1 MNLAAIQ
8 RTGRPPT
15 RAPLG
20 MVATSHY
27 LATSA
32 GLRMLQIGGSAV
44 DAAIAANAVL
54 CVAYPHMAGLGGD
67 GFWLIHDPRDG
78 RVRALD
84 ASGAAAAGATRDH
97 YRKHADEG
105 AIPTR
110 GGLAALTVPGVVD
123 GWWEAH
129 DAYGRLPWREL
140 FDDAIRYAEQ
150 GIAVSRSLA
159 DWLVKDVPVL
169 EKDDLAAATFLRGGA
184 PLREGQRL
192 VQADL
197 GRTFERL
204 ARDGARMGFYE
215 GPIAERFCAALAER
229 GSPLRPEDFAAHRAC
244 WGDPI
249 TTSYRDH
256 EVLEFRPATQG
267 FAALQVLNLIED
279 FDIAGWGDG
288 SADYYHHM
296 AEAVK
301 VAFADRDEWLTDP
314 DFVDI
319 PLERLISKEYA
330 DERRGLIEAERALR
344 MEEVEPGIRFEPDAI
359 RRRDEAA
366 GPRQSRMEDRPPVR
380 ERDESERDREGN
392 VVVTRR
398 QPGAA
403 AGRGGAGAAP
413 ESGAQAGGRPVPP
426 GARSPGARS
435 PEPEAERRERPSPQ
449 GDTCY
454 FCVVDAD
461 GLVVSVIQ
469 SIYHDFGAGIVAGD
483 TGIIPQN
490 RGSFFSLDD
499 QHANRLEPG
508 KRTFHTIIPAMLRND
523 GRPVMA
529 FGSMGGEG
537 QPQTHAALLTRVLDF
552 GYDVQQAIEA
562 PRWLMGR
569 TWGVESRDLSLEG
582 RVSDE
587 VIRELERRGQP
598 VKMLSDWNDNMG
610 HAAAIRLDEESGFL
624 EGGADPRGDGAA
636 AGY

>member
-32 GLRMLQIGGSAV
+32 GLRMLQNGGSAV
-44 DAAIAANAVL
+44 DAAIASNAVL

-84 ASGAAAAGATRDH
+84 ASGAAAGAATREY
-97 YRKHADEG
+97 YRGRVDDG
-105 AIPTR
+105 SIPNR

-123 GWWEAH
+123 GWREAH
-129 DAYGRLPWREL
+129 DAYGRLPWKEL
-140 FDDAIRYAEQ
+140 FDDAIRYAED
-150 GIAVSRSLA
+150 GIPVSRSLA

-169 EKDDLAAATFLRGGA
+169 EQDELAAATFLRNGSA
-184 PLREGQRL
+184 LREGQRL

-204 ARDGARMGFYE
+204 ARDGARMGFYD
-215 GPIAERFCAALAER
+215 GAIAERFCAALADR
-229 GSPLRPEDFAAHRAC
+229 GSPLRPEDFAAHRSC
-244 WGDPI
+244 WVEPI
-249 TTSYRDH
+249 STTYRDH

-279 FDIAGWGDG
+279 FDITGWGDG

-301 VAFADRDEWLTDP
+301 VAFADRDAWLTDP

-319 PLERLISKEYA
+319 PLDRLISKEYA
-330 DERRGLIEAERALR
+330 AERRGLIERERALS
-344 MEEVEPGIRFEPDAI
+344 MEDVEPGIPFDPDAFI
-359 RRRDEAA
+359 ERGTETRLRE
-366 GPRQSRMEDRPPVR
+366 SRVEDRPAAR
-380 ERDESERDREGN
+380 EATERAERAERAERDERDEGDEGDEGAVRE

-398 QPGAA
+398 QPG
-403 AGRGGAGAAP
+403 P
-413 ESGAQAGGRPVPP
+413 
-426 GARSPGARS
+426 
-435 PEPEAERRERPSPQ
+435 ERRSPQ

-454 FCVVDAD
+454 FAVVDAD

-469 SIYHDFGAGIVAGD
+469 SIYHDFGAGVVAGE

-499 QHANRLEPG
+499 GHANRLEPG
-508 KRTFHTIIPAMLRND
+508 KRTFHTIIPAMLRRD

-582 RVSDE
+582 RISDE
-587 VIRELERRGQP
+587 VVRELERRGQP
-598 VKMLSDWNDNMG
+598 VKMLPDWNDNMG
-610 HAAAIRLDEESGFL
+610 HAAAIRIEEESGFL